1 MNGIDLLEAPQRWL
15 RSLVRRMLTLWVRVQ
30 VFPQPLAIEPTA
42 LVCYVLPRPS
52 LSNSALLDELTRQ
65 HHIPRSHA
73 PLNAPQTG
81 GARPERHAFFALHED
96 RSGVSA
102 RRLTRLVDAV
112 AEGRMPD
119 VQLIPVSIFWGRA
132 PEREERE
139 GSPLRGVRWLRL
151 WAAEGWGGRS
161 RLKKLFAMVFFRRS
175 VVAKFGEAISLAEL
189 IHIAQVQGL
198 DRERIVRRAA
208 RLLRT
213 EFRSEREAAI
223 GPDLS
228 HRRTLIDSMMRE
240 PRVRDAILR
249 EVDEKKTTLSKTEAR
264 ANAIGR
270 EIAADYSYLLVR
282 FMERLLGRLWN
293 RIYDGVDVRGAERL
307 QALAKDN
314 TLVYVPCH
322 RSHIDYLL
330 LSYVVHKIGLTVP
343 HIAAGANLN
352 LPIVGGIL
360 RRGGAF
366 FLRRSFKND
375 ALYADV
381 FAAYVHEVLKRGFPM
396 EYFVEGGRSRTGRL
410 LPPKAGLISMT
421 VQSYLREH
429 TRPLLFI
436 PVYIGYEKLFEGGS
450 YTEELAG
457 GAKRKESIFGLIT
470 AIRDLR
476 RERFGAVG
484 VSFARPIALGEL
496 LDAEGAIDMDYW
508 LADKSL
514 RRRALT
520 EVSRQIAER
529 INGAVHLNPVAVVA
543 TALLAT
549 PKHAADAA
557 QLASIV
563 ERLLRLVSQSETAP
577 EAVPTQLTG
586 VEAIAY
592 TARMGYLTRKSHPLG
607 DVVLAEPTAAVSLT
621 YFRNNV
627 LHCFALPGLLACLIL
642 QHGVIGKTKLARLA
656 RELYVLLESELYL
669 PPWRETHAD
678 AQFDFAVDEPLADL
692 GPVTPKFLAFERTL
706 ETLGT
711 DGWVMIETEAN
722 VVSAL
727 PQGSDAA
734 MHLEVLA
741 STIRPTLTRHALM
754 LALVVRG
761 ESGEKSRESLETLCQ
776 QAAQHLAMTHVFNA
790 PEFSDRTQFRS
801 AFDALLR
808 AGLVKL
814 DSADSVHFEPLLLT
828 RAEDAAFLLPPDT
841 RAAVLRAAGHGAGA
855 SQRQAAAT
863 AAIAASA

>member
-1 MNGIDLLEAPQRWL
+1 MNSAELWEVPQLWL
-15 RSLVRRMLTLWVRVQ
+15 QALVRRVLTLWVRVQ
-30 VFPQPLAIEPTA
+30 IFPQPLRIEADAP
-42 LVCYVLPRPS
+42 VCYVLPRPS
-52 LSNSALLDELTRQ
+52 IANGALLDEVTRRQ
-65 HHIPRSHA
+65 GLPGSHA
-73 PLNAPQTG
+73 PLNAKALAG
-81 GARPERHAFFALHED
+81 GRIERHAFFALHED

-102 RRLTRLVDAV
+102 SRLTRLVDAV
-112 AEGRMPD
+112 AAGHIAD

-139 GSPLRGVRWLRL
+139 GSPLRGLRWLRL

-161 RLKKLFAMVFFRRS
+161 RLKKLIAMIFFRRA
-175 VVAKFGEAISLAEL
+175 VVAKFGEPISLAEL
-189 IHIAQVQGL
+189 INVARIDGL

-213 EFRSEREAAI
+213 EFRTEREAAI

-228 HRRTLIDSMMRE
+228 HRRTLIDGMMRE
-240 PRVRDAILR
+240 SRVREAILR
-249 EVDEKKTTLSKTEAR
+249 EVDNQKTTLAKVEAR
-264 ANAIGR
+264 ADAIGR

-293 RIYDGVDVRGAERL
+293 RIYDGVDLRGVERL

-352 LPIVGGIL
+352 LPVVGAIL

-366 FLRRSFKND
+366 FLRRSFKHD
-375 ALYADV
+375 ELYGEV
-381 FAAYVHEVLKRGFPM
+381 FSAYVHAVLKRGFPM

-429 TRPLLFI
+429 SRPLLFI

-450 YTEELAG
+450 YTEELTG
-457 GAKRKESIFGLIT
+457 VGKRKESIFGLLT

-476 RERFGAVG
+476 RERYGAVG

-496 LDAEGAIDMDYW
+496 LDAEGARDMDTW
-508 LADKSL
+508 LGDKPL

-520 EVSRQIAER
+520 ELSRQIAER

-557 QLASIV
+557 ELASIV
-563 ERLLRLVSQSETAP
+563 SRLLRLVSHSSSAP
-577 EAVPTQLTG
+577 EAALTQLTG
-586 VEAIAY
+586 AEAIAY
-592 TARMGYLTRKSHPLG
+592 TERMGYLTRKSHPLG
-607 DVVLAEPTAAVSLT
+607 DVVLAEPAAAVSLT

-627 LHCFALPGLLACLIL
+627 LHCFALPGLLACLIV
-642 QHGVIGKTKLARLA
+642 QYGVIGKTKLARLA

-678 AQFDFAVDEPLADL
+678 AQFDFGVDEPLADL
-692 GPVTPKFLAFERTL
+692 GPVTPTFLAFDRTL
-706 ETLGT
+706 ETLAV
-711 DGWVMIETEAN
+711 DGWIMIETDAN
-722 VVSAL
+722 VVSSSPA
-727 PQGSDAA
+727 GTNEM

-741 STIRPTLTRHALM
+741 ATIRPTLTRHALM

-808 AGLVKL
+808 AGLVQL
-814 DSADSVHFEPLLLT
+814 DSADSVHFEPALLT

-841 RAAVLRAAGHGAGA
+841 RAAVLRAAGHGASA
-855 SQRQAAAT
+855 AQRSVAAA
-863 AAIAASA
+863 A

>member
-1 MNGIDLLEAPQRWL
+1 MNSTDFWAMPQRWFLSLL
-15 RSLVRRMLTLWVRVQ
+15 RRLLTLWVRVR
-30 VFPQPLAIEPTA
+30 VFPQPLLIEPA
-42 LVCYVLPRPS
+42 APVCYVLPRPS
-52 LSNSALLDELTRQ
+52 LTNSALLDDLTRR
-65 HHIPRSHA
+65 HDVPKSHA
-73 PLNAPQTG
+73 PLNTPQNT
-81 GARPERHAFFALHED
+81 GARQERHAFFGLHGD

-102 RRLTRLVDAV
+102 QRLARLVAAV
-112 AEGRMPD
+112 ADGAITD
-119 VQLIPVSIFWGRA
+119 VHLIPVSIFWGRA
-132 PEREERE
+132 PEREERD
-139 GSPLRGVRWLRL
+139 GSPLHGLRWLRL

-161 RLKKLFAMVFFRRS
+161 RLKTLFAMIFFRRA

-189 IHIAQVQGL
+189 INIAQIEGL

-213 EFRSEREAAI
+213 EFRTEREAAI

-240 PRVRDAILR
+240 PRVREAILR
-249 EVDEKKTTLSKTEAR
+249 EVNDKQTTLAKVEAR
-264 ANAIGR
+264 ADGIGR
-270 EIAADYSYLLVR
+270 EIAADYSYVLVR
-282 FMERLLGRLWN
+282 FMERMLGRLWN
-293 RIYDGVDVRGAERL
+293 RIYDGVDLRGVERL

-366 FLRRSFKND
+366 FLRRSFKHD
-375 ALYADV
+375 ELYGEV
-381 FAAYVHEVLKRGFPM
+381 FAAYVHAVLKRGFPM

-457 GAKRKESIFGLIT
+457 AAKRKESIFGLIA

-476 RERFGAVG
+476 RERYGAVG

-496 LDAEGAIDMDYW
+496 LDAEGAKDMDDW

-563 ERLLRLVSQSETAP
+563 DRLLHLVSQSRTAP
-577 EAVPTQLTG
+577 EAVPTKLTG

-592 TARMGYLTRKSHPLG
+592 TARLGYLARKSHPLG
-607 DVVLAEPTAAVSLT
+607 DVVLAEPTAAVALT

-627 LHCFALPGLLACLIL
+627 LHCFALPGLLACLIV

-678 AQFDFAVDEPLADL
+678 AQFDFAVDEPMADL
-692 GPVTPKFLAFERTL
+692 GPVTPKFPVFERTL
-706 ETLGT
+706 ETLGA
-711 DGWVMIETEAN
+711 DHWVTIETEAN
-722 VVSAL
+722 VVSAS
-727 PQGSDAA
+727 PPGTDAA

-808 AGLVKL
+808 AGLVRL
-814 DSADSVHFEPLLLT
+814 DSADCVHFEPALLT

-841 RAAVLRAAGHGAGA
+841 RAAVLRAAGHGASA
-855 SQRQAAAT
+855 SQRSVAAA
-863 AAIAASA
+863 AA

>member
-1 MNGIDLLEAPQRWL
+1 M
-15 RSLVRRMLTLWVRVQ
+15 
-30 VFPQPLAIEPTA
+30 TA
-42 LVCYVLPRPS
+42 SRFARIVD
-52 LSNSALLDELTRQ
+52 AL
-65 HHIPRSHA
+65 IA
-73 PLNAPQTG
+73 G
-81 GARPERHAFFALHED
+81 GAA
-96 RSGVSA
+96 
-102 RRLTRLVDAV
+102 
-112 AEGRMPD
+112 D

-139 GSPLRGVRWLRL
+139 GAKFAELRGLRWLRL

-161 RLKKLFAMVFFRRS
+161 RLKKLFAIIFFRRA
-175 VVAKFGEAISLAEL
+175 VVAKFGEANSLREL
-189 IHIAQVQGL
+189 INVAQVEGL
-198 DRERIVRRAA
+198 DRERILRRIA

-249 EVDEKKTTLSKTEAR
+249 EVDSKKTTLAKVEAR
-264 ANAIGR
+264 AESIGR

-282 FMERLLGRLWN
+282 FMEGLLGRLWN
-293 RIYDGVDVRGAERL
+293 RIYEGVDVRGQERL

-330 LSYVVHKIGLTVP
+330 LSYVVHRAGLTVP

-352 LPIVGGIL
+352 LPVVGGIL

-366 FLRRSFKND
+366 FLRRSFKD
-375 ALYADV
+375 DELYGEV

-396 EYFVEGGRSRTGRL
+396 EYFVEGGRSRTGRML
-410 LPPKAGLISMT
+410 PKAGLISMT

-429 TRPLLFI
+429 SRPLLFI
-436 PVYIGYEKLFEGGS
+436 PVYVGYEKLIEGGS

-457 GAKRKESIFGLIT
+457 AAKRKESLFGLIA

-476 RERFGAVG
+476 RERYGSVG

-496 LDAEGAIDMDYW
+496 LDAEGARDMESW

-557 QLASIV
+557 QLAGIV
-563 ERLLRLVSQSETAP
+563 DRLLRLVSKAQTAP
-577 EAVPTQLTG
+577 EAVPMKLTG
-586 VEAIAY
+586 TEAIAY
-592 TARMGYLTRKSHPLG
+592 TTRMGYLTRKSHPLG

-627 LHCFALPGLLACLIL
+627 LHCLALPGLVACLIA
-642 QHGVIGKTKLARLA
+642 QYGVIGKTKLARLA

-669 PPWRETHAD
+669 PPWREND
-678 AQFDFAVDEPLADL
+678 AGPQFDFAVDEPLGDL

-706 ETLGT
+706 DTLGA
-711 DGWVMIETEAN
+711 DHWVTIETEAN
-722 VVSAL
+722 VVSA
-727 PQGSDAA
+727 PRQGTDAA

-741 STIRPTLTRHALM
+741 ATIRPTLTRHALM
-754 LALVVRG
+754 LALVVRA
-761 ESGEKSRESLETLCQ
+761 ESGAKTRESLETLCQ

-801 AFDALLR
+801 AFEALLR
-808 AGLVKL
+808 AGLVQL
-814 DSADSVHFEPLLLT
+814 DSADCVHFEPALLT

-841 RAAVLRAAGHGAGA
+841 RAAVLRAAGHGASA
-855 SQRQAAAT
+855 SQRNVALG
-863 AAIAASA
+863 S

>member
-1 MNGIDLLEAPQRWL
+1 MNTKDVWYSPQRWFRAAL
-15 RSLVRRMLTLWVRVQ
+15 RRLLELWVEVQ
-30 VFPQPLAIEPTA
+30 VFPQPLHVLRDAP
-42 LVCYVLPRPS
+42 VCYVLPRS
-52 LSNSALLDELTRQ
+52 SFTDSAMLDRLTRTEDAPMSHVPLIAPGVQ
-65 HHIPRSHA
+65 ERRSY
-73 PLNAPQTG
+73 
-81 GARPERHAFFALHED
+81 FALHED
-96 RSGVSA
+96 RSGMSA
-102 RRLTRLVDAV
+102 NRLTRLVSAV
-112 AEGRMPD
+112 IDGRTND
-119 VQLIPVSIFWGRA
+119 VLLIPVSIFWGRA

-139 GSPLRGVRWLRL
+139 DSLLRGMRWLRI

-161 RLKKLFAMVFFRRS
+161 RLRKLFSVIFYRRA
-175 VVAKFGEAISLAEL
+175 VVAKFDDPISLRDVVNLAKVE
-189 IHIAQVQGL
+189 GL
-198 DRERIVRRAA
+198 DQERILRRVA

-213 EFRSEREAAI
+213 EFRTEREAAI

-228 HRRTLIDSMMRE
+228 HRRTLIDSMLRE
-240 PRVRDAILR
+240 PRVRAAMVA
-249 EVDEKKTTLSKTEAR
+249 EVDARKTTLAKVERR
-264 ANAIGR
+264 AESVAR
-270 EIAADYSYLLVR
+270 EIAADYSYLVVR
-282 FMERLLGRLWN
+282 VGERLLGRLWN
-293 RIYDGVDVRGAERL
+293 RIYEGVTVRGTERL
-307 QALAKDN
+307 QALARDN

-330 LSYVVHKIGLTVP
+330 LSYVIHRAGLTVP
-343 HIAAGANLN
+343 HVAAGANLN
-352 LPIVGGIL
+352 LPIVGGLL

-366 FLRRSFKND
+366 FLRRSFKGD
-375 ALYADV
+375 ELYGEV
-381 FAAYVHEVLKRGFPM
+381 FAAYVHAVLKRGFPM

-436 PVYIGYEKLFEGGS
+436 PVYIGYEKLLEGGS

-457 GAKRKESIFGLIT
+457 KAKRKESIFGLIT
-470 AIRDLR
+470 AIRDMR
-476 RERFGAVG
+476 RERFGVVG
-484 VSFARPIALGEL
+484 VSFARPISLGEL
-496 LDAEGAIDMDYW
+496 LDAEDAKGMDDW

-514 RRRALT
+514 RRRTLT
-520 EVSRQIAER
+520 DVSRQIAER
-529 INGAVHLNPVAVVA
+529 INGAVHLNPEAVVA

-563 ERLLRLVSQSETAP
+563 ERLLHLVSQSRTAP
-577 EAVPTQLTG
+577 EAFPTQLTG
-586 VEAIAY
+586 AQAIAY

-607 DVVLAEPTAAVSLT
+607 DVVLAEPTAAVALT

-627 LHCFALPGLLACLIL
+627 LHCFALPGLLACLIV

-669 PPWRETHAD
+669 PPWREHD
-678 AQFDFAVDEPLADL
+678 AGPQFDFTVNEPLGDL
-692 GPVTPKFLAFERTL
+692 GAVTPKFLAFERTL
-706 ETLGT
+706 ETLGS
-711 DGWVMIETEAN
+711 DHWVTIETEAN
-722 VVSAL
+722 VVSAS
-727 PQGSDAA
+727 PQGTDAA

-761 ESGEKSRESLETLCQ
+761 KSGEKSRESLETLCQ

-814 DSADSVHFEPLLLT
+814 DSADSVHFEPALLT

-841 RAAVLRAAGHGAGA
+841 RAAVLRAAGHGASV
-855 SQRQAAAT
+855 SQRSMAAA
-863 AAIAASA
+863 AV

>member
-1 MNGIDLLEAPQRWL
+1 MNSTDFWLIPQRWL
-15 RSLVRRMLTLWVRVQ
+15 QSLVRRVLTLWVRVQ
-30 VFPQPLAIEPTA
+30 VFPQPLQIQATA
-42 LVCYVLPRPS
+42 PVCYVLPRPS
-52 LSNSALLDELTRQ
+52 LTNSALLDDLTLN
-65 HHIPRSHA
+65 HDIPKSNA
-73 PLNAPQTG
+73 PLNAQQTD
-81 GARPERHAFFALHED
+81 GARPERHAFFALHDD

-102 RRLTRLVDAV
+102 LRLTRLVDAV
-112 AEGRMPD
+112 AEGRMAD

-132 PEREERE
+132 PQREERE
-139 GSPLRGVRWLRL
+139 GSPLRGLRWLRL

-161 RLKKLFAMVFFRRS
+161 RLKKLFAMIFFRRA

-189 IHIAQVQGL
+189 INIGQIEGL

-213 EFRSEREAAI
+213 EFRTEREAAI

-240 PRVRDAILR
+240 PRVRDAVLR
-249 EVDEKKTTLSKTEAR
+249 EVDDKKTTLAKVEAR
-264 ANAIGR
+264 ADGIGR
-270 EIAADYSYLLVR
+270 EIAADYSYVLVR
-282 FMERLLGRLWN
+282 IMEQLLGRLWN
-293 RIYDGVDVRGAERL
+293 RIYDGVDLRGVERL

-375 ALYADV
+375 ELYGEV
-381 FAAYVHEVLKRGFPM
+381 FAAYIHAVLKRGFPM

-457 GAKRKESIFGLIT
+457 AAKRKESIFGLIS

-476 RERFGAVG
+476 RERYGAVG
-484 VSFARPIALGEL
+484 VSFAQPIALGEL
-496 LDAEGAIDMDYW
+496 LDAEGAKDMDDW

-563 ERLLRLVSQSETAP
+563 ERLLRLVSQSRSAP
-577 EAVPTQLTG
+577 EAVLTKLTG
-586 VEAIAY
+586 AEAIAY
-592 TARMGYLTRKSHPLG
+592 TTQMGYLTRKSHPLG
-607 DVVLAEPTAAVSLT
+607 DVVLAEPTAAVTLT

-627 LHCFALPGLLACLIL
+627 LHCFALPGLLACLVV
-642 QHGVIGKTKLARLA
+642 QHGVIGKTKLTRLA

-669 PPWRETHAD
+669 PPWRDTHAD

-692 GPVTPKFLAFERTL
+692 GPITPKFLVFERTL
-706 ETLGT
+706 ETLGA
-711 DGWVMIETEAN
+711 DRWVTIETETN
-722 VVSAL
+722 VVSAS

-754 LALVVRG
+754 LALVVRA
-761 ESGEKSRESLETLCQ
+761 ESGEKSRESVETLCQ

-808 AGLVKL
+808 SGLVRL
-814 DSADSVHFEPLLLT
+814 DSADFVLFEPALLR

-841 RAAVLRAAGHGAGA
+841 RAAVLRAAGHGASA
-855 SQRQAAAT
+855 SQRYAAA
-863 AAIAASA
+863 AAAAVA

>member
-1 MNGIDLLEAPQRWL
+1 MNSADLLEIPQRWL
-15 RSLVRRMLTLWVRVQ
+15 QSMVRRVLTLWVRVQ
-30 VFPQPLAIEPTA
+30 VFPQPLQIEATA
-42 LVCYVLPRPS
+42 PVCYVLPRPS
-52 LSNSALLDELTRQ
+52 LTNSAVLDELTRS
-65 HHIPRSHA
+65 HGIPKSHA
-73 PLNAPQTG
+73 PLNTLQTD
-81 GARPERHAFFALHED
+81 GARPERHAFFALQED

-102 RRLTRLVDAV
+102 QRLTRLVDAV
-112 AEGRMPD
+112 AEDRMAD

-139 GSPLRGVRWLRL
+139 GSMWRGLRWLRL

-161 RLKKLFAMVFFRRS
+161 RLRKLFAMIFFRRS
-175 VVAKFGEAISLAEL
+175 VVAKFGEAISLAEV
-189 IHIAQVQGL
+189 INIAQVEGL

-228 HRRTLIDSMMRE
+228 HRRTLIESMMRE

-249 EVDEKKTTLSKTEAR
+249 EVDDKKTTLAKVEAR
-264 ANAIGR
+264 ADGIGR
-270 EIAADYSYLLVR
+270 EIAADYSYVLVR
-282 FMERLLGRLWN
+282 FMERMLGRLWN
-293 RIYDGVDVRGAERL
+293 RIYDGVDLRGVERL

-352 LPIVGGIL
+352 LPIVGSIL

-366 FLRRSFKND
+366 FLRRSFKHD
-375 ALYADV
+375 ELYGEV
-381 FAAYVHEVLKRGFPM
+381 FAAYVHAVLKRGFPM

-476 RERFGAVG
+476 RERYGAVG
-484 VSFARPIALGEL
+484 VSFARPISLGEL
-496 LDAEGAIDMDYW
+496 LDAEGAKDMDDW

-563 ERLLRLVSQSETAP
+563 ERLLHLVSQSRTAP
-577 EAVPTQLTG
+577 EAVPTKLTG

-607 DVVLAEPTAAVSLT
+607 DVVLAEPTAAVALT

-627 LHCFALPGLLACLIL
+627 LHCFALPGLLACLIV

-669 PPWRETHAD
+669 PPWRETDAD
-678 AQFDFAVDEPLADL
+678 AQFDFGVDEPLADL
-692 GPVTPKFLAFERTL
+692 GAVTPKFLAFERTL

-711 DGWVMIETEAN
+711 DHWVTIETDAN
-722 VVSAL
+722 VVSAS
-727 PQGSDAA
+727 PQGTDAA

-808 AGLVKL
+808 AGLVQL
-814 DSADSVHFEPLLLT
+814 GSADSVHFEPALLG

-841 RAAVLRAAGHGAGA
+841 RAAVLRAAGHGVSAA
-855 SQRQAAAT
+855 QRNVVDAA
-863 AAIAASA
+863 

>member
-1 MNGIDLLEAPQRWL
+1 MNSADFFEVPQRWL
-15 RSLVRRMLTLWVRVQ
+15 QLIVRRLLTLWVRVQ
-30 VFPQPLAIEPTA
+30 VFPQPLRIDAAAP
-42 LVCYVLPRPS
+42 VCYVLPRPS
-52 LSNSALLDELTRQ
+52 VTNSAMLDELTRS
-65 HHIPRSHA
+65 HDVPKSHA
-73 PLNAPQTG
+73 PLNAPQSAD
-81 GARPERHAFFALHED
+81 ARQERHAFFALLED

-102 RRLTRLVDAV
+102 KRLTRLVDAV
-112 AEGRMPD
+112 MEGRTPD
-119 VQLIPVSIFWGRA
+119 VQLVPVSIFWGRA

-139 GSPLRGVRWLRL
+139 GSPLRGLRWLRL

-161 RLKKLFAMVFFRRS
+161 RLKKIFAIVFFRRS
-175 VVAKFGEAISLAEL
+175 VVAKFGEAVSLAEL
-189 IHIAQVQGL
+189 IRTAEIEGL

-213 EFRSEREAAI
+213 EFRTEREAAI

-228 HRRTLIDSMMRE
+228 HRRTLIESMMRE
-240 PRVRDAILR
+240 PRVREAILR
-249 EVDEKKTTLSKTEAR
+249 EVDDKKTTLVKVESR
-264 ANAIGR
+264 ADAIGR
-270 EIAADYSYLLVR
+270 EIAADYSYIVVR
-282 FMERLLGRLWN
+282 VLETMLGRLWN
-293 RIYDGVDVRGAERL
+293 RIYGGVELRGVERL

-375 ALYADV
+375 ELYGEV
-381 FAAYVHEVLKRGFPM
+381 FAAYVHAVLKRGFPM

-429 TRPLLFI
+429 SRPLLFI

-450 YTEELAG
+450 YTEELG
-457 GAKRKESIFGLIT
+457 GAAKKKESIFGLIG
-470 AIRDLR
+470 AIWALR
-476 RERFGAVG
+476 RERFGTVG
-484 VSFARPIALGEL
+484 VSFARPISLGEL
-496 LDAEGAIDMDYW
+496 LDAEGAKDMDDW

-529 INGAVHLNPVAVVA
+529 INAAVHLNPVAVVA

-563 ERLLRLVSQSETAP
+563 ERLLRLVAHSGATP
-577 EAVPTQLTG
+577 DAVPTTLTG
-586 VEAIAY
+586 TEAIAY

-607 DVVLAEPTAAVSLT
+607 DVVLAEPTAAVALT

-627 LHCFALPGLLACLIL
+627 LHCFALPGLLACLIV
-642 QHGVIGKTKLARLA
+642 QYGVIGKTKLARLA

-669 PPWRETHAD
+669 PPWREAD
-678 AQFDFAVDEPLADL
+678 AGPQFDFAVDEPLADL
-692 GPVTPKFLAFERTL
+692 GPVTPTFAAFERTL

-711 DGWVMIETEAN
+711 DHWVTIEVEAN
-722 VVSAL
+722 VISTSA
-727 PQGSDAA
+727 QGTDAA

-814 DSADSVHFEPLLLT
+814 DSADCVHFEPALQA

-841 RAAVLRAAGHGAGA
+841 RAAVLRAAGHGASA
-855 SQRQAAAT
+855 SQRQHT
-863 AAIAASA
+863 RVS

>member
-1 MNGIDLLEAPQRWL
+1 MSTQDAWYSPQRWF
-15 RSLVRRMLTLWVRVQ
+15 RAMMRRLFELWVEVQ
-30 VFPQPLAIEPTA
+30 VFPQPLHIARDVP
-42 LVCYVLPRPS
+42 VCYVLPRPS
-52 LSNSALLDELTRQ
+52 LTDSAMLDRLTRGEDA
-65 HHIPRSHA
+65 PMSHA
-73 PLNAPQTG
+73 PLVAPGVQ
-81 GARPERHAFFALHED
+81 ERRSFFALHED
-96 RSGVSA
+96 RSGVA
-102 RRLTRLVDAV
+102 ADRLTRLVNAV
-112 AEGRMPD
+112 IEGQTTD
-119 VQLIPVSIFWGRA
+119 VHLIPVSIFWGRA

-139 GSPLRGVRWLRL
+139 DSPLRGVRWLRI

-161 RLKKLFAMVFFRRS
+161 RLRKLFAMIFYRRA
-175 VVAKFGEAISLAEL
+175 VVAKFDDAISLREVVNLATVE
-189 IHIAQVQGL
+189 GL
-198 DRERIVRRAA
+198 DQERILRRVA

-213 EFRSEREAAI
+213 EFRTEREAAI

-228 HRRTLIDSMMRE
+228 HRRTLIDSMLRE
-240 PRVRDAILR
+240 PRVRAAMLA
-249 EVDEKKTTLSKTEAR
+249 EVDAKKTTLEKVERR
-264 ANAIGR
+264 AESVAR
-270 EIAADYSYLLVR
+270 EIAADYSYLVVR
-282 FMERLLGRLWN
+282 AGERLLGRLWN
-293 RIYDGVDVRGAERL
+293 RIYEGVTVHGTERL
-307 QALAKDN
+307 QALARDN

-330 LSYVVHKIGLTVP
+330 LSYVIHRAGLTVP
-343 HIAAGANLN
+343 HVAAGANLN
-352 LPIVGGIL
+352 LPIVGGLL

-366 FLRRSFKND
+366 FLRRSFKGD
-375 ALYADV
+375 ELYGEV

-436 PVYIGYEKLFEGGS
+436 PVYIGYEKLLEGGS

-457 GAKRKESIFGLIT
+457 KAKRKESIFGLIA
-470 AIRDLR
+470 AIRDVR
-476 RERFGAVG
+476 RERFGTVG
-484 VSFARPIALGEL
+484 VSFARPISLGEV
-496 LDAEGAIDMDYW
+496 LDAEDAKGMDDW

-529 INGAVHLNPVAVVA
+529 INGAVHLTPVAVVA

-563 ERLLRLVSQSETAP
+563 ERLLHLVSQSHTAP
-577 EAVPTQLTG
+577 EAVPTKLSG
-586 VEAIAY
+586 AEAIAY
-592 TARMGYLTRKSHPLG
+592 TTRLGYLTRKAHPLG
-607 DVVLAEPTAAVSLT
+607 DVVLAEPTAAISLT

-627 LHCFALPGLLACLIL
+627 LHCFALPGLLACLIV

-669 PPWRETHAD
+669 PPWREHD
-678 AQFDFAVDEPLADL
+678 AGPQFDFTVDEPLGDL
-692 GPVTPKFLAFERTL
+692 GSVTPKFLAFERTL
-706 ETLGT
+706 ETLAT
-711 DGWVMIETEAN
+711 DHWVTIESEAN
-722 VVSAL
+722 VVSAS
-727 PQGSDAA
+727 PQGTDAA

-808 AGLVKL
+808 AGLVQL
-814 DSADSVHFEPLLLT
+814 DSADSVHFEPALLT

-841 RAAVLRAAGHGAGA
+841 RAAVLRAAGHGASA
-855 SQRQAAAT
+855 AQRSVAKAAG
-863 AAIAASA
+863 

>member
-1 MNGIDLLEAPQRWL
+1 MSSAEFWQLPQRWL
-15 RSLVRRMLTLWVRVQ
+15 RALVRRVLKLWVRVQ
-30 VFPQPLAIEPTA
+30 VFPQPLQIDAGTP
-42 LVCYVLPRPS
+42 VCYVLPRPS
-52 LSNSALLDELTRQ
+52 LTDNAVLDELTRS
-65 HHIPRSHA
+65 HDAPKSHA
-73 PLNAPQTG
+73 QLNVPVVA
-81 GARPERHAFFALHED
+81 GARPERHSFFALRED

-102 RRLTRLVDAV
+102 GRLSRLVDAV
-112 AEGRMPD
+112 ADGRVAD
-119 VQLIPVSIFWGRA
+119 VRLIPVSIFWGRA

-139 GSPLRGVRWLRL
+139 GSMLRGVRVLRL

-161 RLKKLFAMVFFRRS
+161 RVKKLFAMIFFRRA
-175 VVAKFGEAISLAEL
+175 VVAKFGEAISLAEM
-189 IHIAQVQGL
+189 IAVAQVEGI
-198 DRERIVRRAA
+198 DRERMVRRAA

-213 EFRSEREAAI
+213 EFRTEREAAI

-240 PRVRDAILR
+240 PRVREAILR
-249 EVDEKKTTLSKTEAR
+249 EVDDKKTTLAKVEAR
-264 ANAIGR
+264 ADGIGR

-282 FMERLLGRLWN
+282 FMEQLLGRLWN
-293 RIYDGVDVRGAERL
+293 RIYDGVNLRGVERL

-375 ALYADV
+375 ELYGEV
-381 FAAYVHEVLKRGFPM
+381 FAAYVHEVHKRGFPM

-410 LPPKAGLISMT
+410 LSPKAGLISMT

-436 PVYIGYEKLFEGGS
+436 PVYIGYEKLMEGGS

-457 GAKRKESIFGLIT
+457 KAKRKESIFGLIT
-470 AIRDLR
+470 AIRDVR
-476 RERFGAVG
+476 RERYGAVG

-496 LDAEGAIDMDYW
+496 LDAEGAKDMDDW

-563 ERLLRLVSQSETAP
+563 ERLLHLVSESHTAP
-577 EAVPTQLTG
+577 EAVPTKLTG

-607 DVVLAEPTAAVSLT
+607 DVVLAEPAAAVSLT

-627 LHCFALPGLLACLIL
+627 LHCFALPGLLACLIV
-642 QHGVIGKTKLARLA
+642 QYGVIGKTKLARLA

-669 PPWRETHAD
+669 PPWRETHTGP
-678 AQFDFAVDEPLADL
+678 QFDFDANVPLADM
-692 GPVTPKFLAFERTL
+692 GAVTPPFAAFDRTL
-706 ETLGT
+706 ATLGT
-711 DGWVMIETEAN
+711 DRWVTIEVEAN
-722 VVSAL
+722 VVSAS
-727 PQGSDAA
+727 PPGTDAA

-741 STIRPTLTRHALM
+741 ATIRPTLTRHALM

-801 AFDALLR
+801 AFDALLK
-808 AGLVKL
+808 ADLVQL
-814 DSADSVHFEPLLLT
+814 DSADFVHFEPALLT

-841 RAAVLRAAGHGAGA
+841 RAAVLRAAGHGANA
-855 SQRQAAAT
+855 SQRSVAT
-863 AAIAASA
+863 AAA